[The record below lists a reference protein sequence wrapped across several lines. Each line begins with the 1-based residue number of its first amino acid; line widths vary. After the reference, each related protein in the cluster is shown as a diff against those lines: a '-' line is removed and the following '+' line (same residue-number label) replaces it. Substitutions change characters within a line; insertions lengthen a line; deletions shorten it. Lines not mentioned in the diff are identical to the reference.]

1 MKIDDA
7 LKYLRENSKQRKFA
21 QSVDLIINLKNIDL
35 KKPENKFSKE
45 VLLPNGR
52 GKEISVGIISDKIS
66 GAVTKA
72 DIETFEKDKKKL
84 KQFTK
89 QYDFTIAEAPLMP
102 LVGKVLGRHLAPRGR
117 MPKLL
122 PPGRNPQMMVDELK
136 NSVRIRVRDSPT
148 IQVLA
153 GSEEMSDVQLK
164 ENVGKILDEVSK
176 SLPKGKNQIKDIHIK
191 MTMGKPVKIDI

>member
-45 VLLPNGR
+45 VLLPNGC

-153 GSEEMSDVQLK
+153 GSEEMSDAQLK
-164 ENVGKILDEVSK
+164 ENIDKILDEVSK
-176 SLPKGKNQIKDIHIK
+176 SLPKGKNQVKDIHVK
-191 MTMGKPVKIDI
+191 MTMGKPVKIDV

>member
-7 LKYLRENSKQRKFA
+7 LKSIRESNKQRKFS
-21 QSVDLIINLKNIDL
+21 QSIDLIINLKNIDL

-45 VLLPNGR
+45 VLLPHGR
-52 GKEISVGIISDKIS
+52 GKEISVGIISDSIT
-66 GAVTKA
+66 GAVTKT

-102 LVGKVLGRHLAPRGR
+102 LVGKVLGRYLAPRGK

-153 GSEEMSDVQLK
+153 GSEDMSNDQLK
-164 ENVGKILDEVSK
+164 ENIDRILDEVNK
-176 SLPKGKNQIKDIHIK
+176 NLPKGKNQVKDVCIK
-191 MTMGKPVKIDI
+191 MTMGKPVKLDV